1 VLKVPRDARPGIGD
15 SWRSRGRSPERPFR
29 GLPVIARCLE
39 AVIVRSG
46 QRFADLAA
54 PAHIKSRRVC
64 VWAYR
69 YRSPRYW
76 SLSRAFDRGWV
87 WLAAALQEAFAKPAA
102 ALIDMSCFTVA
113 CRSTP
118 LALRCVTRTR
128 SSGRS
133 GGLPSPMLAHR
144 THQAEFGARGL
155 EFLGSWF

>member
-76 SLSRAFDRGWV
+76 SLSRGFDRGVASFIRAEVEILLLDHLVVIGAIGEV
-87 WLAAALQEAFAKPAA
+87 WREGSPSSRADA
-102 ALIDMSCFTVA
+102 
-113 CRSTP
+113 
-118 LALRCVTRTR
+118 
-128 SSGRS
+128 SSGRWRRWHGRNIYHHVS
-133 GGLPSPMLAHR
+133 RS
-144 THQAEFGARGL
+144 FSNIVGAR
-155 EFLGSWF
+155 